1 MSKLKN
7 VPIFARDATGLVR
20 SLGFLDQFIIS
31 QASFNLIGGS
41 LSAIL
46 FTPYFFPGANLPMVI
61 ALGAIPAF
69 ALAFVYAR
77 FSAGMP
83 RSGGDYVWSTR
94 ILGPLYGLVQMI
106 MLVGANVIIGVGL
119 SAWSVS
125 AIAIP
130 EVLYGWGLSTN
141 TNVGTLV
148 VAFGQPPLS
157 FVVTAFVILLATGM
171 AIVGLRQYVVIHKLV
186 YIYYY
191 LVVAMILG
199 VMAVTNSSLIPSQ
212 FDHAMQFLG
221 SSFTYSG
228 VIQQASASGYTG
240 SFSLTNTLWAAIPW
254 GFFYYS
260 GFNYGTYL
268 SGETKNAGPTIT
280 RALLLSTAVAL
291 IVGVTMAQLAYN
303 AFGSQFLNTASYIQS
318 VSPLPVE
325 PYVTFLES
333 MSNPN
338 LAMFFGIGL
347 VVSWM
352 FLCANWII
360 TTARMLFAAAFD
372 RLLPE
377 KFADVSDH
385 FHSPTWATIV
395 TGIACI
401 AYVALF
407 VYGGVG
413 ATWLNTSLVVP
424 VGYLLPLIATAA
436 FGFIKPDLFK
446 RTVGTV
452 TKRSSVVIAS
462 IIGII
467 CFAFYIMAETVPI
480 YSGMFLGTSMIYA
493 FGTVFAMA
501 IIAAI
506 LYGLAKVRLNNIG
519 IDIRKISEELPPE

>member
-1 MSKLKN
+1 
-7 VPIFARDATGLVR
+7 
-20 SLGFLDQFIIS
+20 
-31 QASFNLIGGS
+31 
-41 LSAIL
+41 
-46 FTPYFFPGANLPMVI
+46 
-61 ALGAIPAF
+61 
-69 ALAFVYAR
+69 
-77 FSAGMP
+77 
-83 RSGGDYVWSTR
+83 
-94 ILGPLYGLVQMI
+94 
-106 MLVGANVIIGVGL
+106 
-119 SAWSVS
+119 
-125 AIAIP
+125 
-130 EVLYGWGLSTN
+130 
-141 TNVGTLV
+141 
-148 VAFGQPPLS
+148 
-157 FVVTAFVILLATGM
+157 
-171 AIVGLRQYVVIHKLV
+171 
-186 YIYYY
+186 
-191 LVVAMILG
+191 LG
-199 VMAVTNSSLIPSQ
+199 VLVVTNSSLIPGQ

-268 SGETKNAGPTIT
+268 AGETKNAGQTIT

-291 IVGVTMAQLAYN
+291 IVGVAMAQLAYA
-303 AFGSQFLNTASYIQS
+303 AFGAQFLNTASYIQS

-347 VVSWM
+347 IVSWM
-352 FLCANWII
+352 FLCANWIMA
-360 TTARMLFAAAFD
+360 TARMLFASAFD

-377 KFADVSDH
+377 KFADVSDR

-395 TGIACI
+395 TGLACI

-424 VGYLLPLIATAA
+424 VGYLMPLIATAA
-436 FGFIKPDLFK
+436 FAFIKPDLFK

-452 TKRSSVVIAS
+452 TKRSSIVIAS

-480 YSGMFLGTSMIYA
+480 NSGVFLGTSMIYA
-493 FGTVFAMA
+493 FGTIIAMA
-501 IIAAI
+501 IFAAI
-506 LYGLAKVRLNNIG
+506 LYELAKLRLNRIG